1 MLFFTWFKRTFKK
14 VSGTGRTR
22 AIMQT
27 FLTAI
32 AIIDLIV
39 ALATKKHDVVASFVR
54 PFMLI
59 ILS

>member
-1 MLFFTWFKRTFKK
+1 MLFFTWFKSTFKK
-14 VSGTGRTR
+14 VSGTARTR
-22 AIMQT
+22 AIFQAV
-27 FLTAI
+27 LSAV

-54 PFMLI
+54 PFILI